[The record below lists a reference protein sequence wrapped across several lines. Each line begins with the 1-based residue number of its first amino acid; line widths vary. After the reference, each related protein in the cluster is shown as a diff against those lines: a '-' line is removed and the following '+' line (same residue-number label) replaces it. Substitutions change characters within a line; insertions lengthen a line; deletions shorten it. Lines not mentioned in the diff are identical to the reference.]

1 MVHVAKIVEI
11 VAQVAVDEAKKTLRG
26 IRGIEITD
34 MTAKVDPNS
43 GKIAEYRACVKLSF
57 GIEH

>member
-1 MVHVAKIVEI
+1 
-11 VAQVAVDEAKKTLRG
+11 
-26 IRGIEITD
+26 